1 MRPLLLVV
9 FTISILS
16 LSPIP
21 FLPPPTTSLIYN
33 IFILYISPTLAYIIA
48 TLGIDGM
55 REKLVGRGLYGMDIG
70 KRGTEREKVKV
81 PEALGVVTGERE
93 RRSKLYNTRLC

>member
-1 MRPLLLVV
+1 
-9 FTISILS
+9 
-16 LSPIP
+16 
-21 FLPPPTTSLIYN
+21 
-33 IFILYISPTLAYIIA
+33 
-48 TLGIDGM
+48 M

-81 PEALGVVTGERE
+81 PEALGVVTGER